1 MDRYFKNSIARKE
14 VSDLHIVGV
23 TSMFIA
29 SKFEDIYPLKMKTVY
44 EKIAHKKLEINRI
57 KELELDI
64 LSSISYKIHAPTVLD
79 FLKVYMA
86 EVLGIEI
93 LNRTETK
100 RKEEFALL
108 ANNVTPGQQTQAE
121 NDSNNNSTAEIS
133 SGVPKTP
140 AEDTRSA
147 VEKEACLQKYLIE
160 KMAIYLAKMSMH
172 DLNISV
178 RNPSLLAV
186 GSIYVSLKICE

>member
-1 MDRYFKNSIARKE
+1 MLRKE

-29 SKFEDIYPLKMKTVY
+29 SKFEDIYPLKMKTVH
-44 EKIAHKKLEINRI
+44 EKIAHKKLDISRI

-100 RKEEFALL
+100 RKEELALL
-108 ANNVTPGQQTQAE
+108 ANNVTPGQQQNTTTE
-121 NDSNNNSTAEIS
+121 NENANNTPQEVSV
-133 SGVPKTP
+133 GVPKTP
-140 AEDTRSA
+140 AEDTRSS
-147 VEKEACLQKYLIE
+147 VEKEACL
-160 KMAIYLAKMSMH
+160 
-172 DLNISV
+172 
-178 RNPSLLAV
+178 
-186 GSIYVSLKICE
+186 